1 MIQIKYKKHGA
12 HYLEVVRDV
21 LVAGIISYCGKDCV
35 FKETCQDC
43 PHKTAC
49 SDIYRA
55 IGYAERL
62 LAEENAT
69 K

>member
-1 MIQIKYKKHGA
+1 MIQIKYKKQGT

-21 LVAGIISYCGKDCV
+21 LVIGIVHYCNRECTFDA
-35 FKETCQDC
+35 TCMDC

-55 IGYAERL
+55 IGYIDRL
-62 LAEENAT
+62 LVEEN
-69 K
+69 KK